1 MSAVMAEQEKN
12 EGIQLAVP
20 GLGERLRNARLA
32 QDMDVSK
39 LASRI
44 HLTVDVVKSLESDD
58 FSDMPARVFV
68 RGYVRNYAR
77 VVGLPPDSVL
87 AQFDRQWPDEVVPVT
102 VSPSPRL
109 AADPDP
115 RKKWP
120 GMVSWLLLLLMLGL
134 FLVWWQGYLDRFID
148 KWQQKGE
155 SGAGSAAP
163 TLQVTPPEPAPQL
176 APETSTPAVDAPVVG
191 SGPLS
196 LPPAPES
203 PAGDASGGPAPG
215 RAVDSDATGPAVETA
230 PETGTATS
238 GQALAIPQPS
248 DTATPEAAVEAT
260 PAPEPAP
267 PAGIVVSF
275 SDDCWVDIRD
285 RTRTFKL
292 VGTMKR
298 GSRHKLGGEPP
309 YKVILGNA
317 HAASIQVNG
326 QPFDLGPYTDG
337 NVARLTLRP

>member
-44 HLTVDVVKSLESDD
+44 HLTVDVVRALEADD

-77 VVGLPPDSVL
+77 VVGLAPESVL
-87 AQFDRQWPDEVVPVT
+87 AQFDRQWPDEVQPVT
-102 VSPSPRL
+102 ISPSPRL

-120 GMVSWLLLLLMLGL
+120 GLVTWLLLLLMLGL
-134 FLVWWQGYLDRFID
+134 FLVWWRGYLDPLFD
-148 KWQQKGE
+148 KWQHKATAPLAE
-155 SGAGSAAP
+155 LPAPAAP
-163 TLQVTPPEPAPQL
+163 ESPAPQSG
-176 APETSTPAVDAPVVG
+176 AETEPPATALG

-196 LPPAPES
+196 LPPATQP
-203 PAGDASGGPAPG
+203 PAGEKPPEVPATVQPDSAPAADMAAQPPVESTALPVPQPAEAPASESALAEAAPAP
-215 RAVDSDATGPAVETA
+215 A
-230 PETGTATS
+230 
-238 GQALAIPQPS
+238 
-248 DTATPEAAVEAT
+248 
-260 PAPEPAP
+260 EPAP
-267 PAGIVVSF
+267 VAQGIELSF

-292 VGTMKR
+292 LGVMKQ

-317 HAASIQVNG
+317 RAVRIEVAG
-326 QPFDLGPYTDG
+326 RPFDLAPYTEG
-337 NVARLTLRP
+337 NVARFTLRP